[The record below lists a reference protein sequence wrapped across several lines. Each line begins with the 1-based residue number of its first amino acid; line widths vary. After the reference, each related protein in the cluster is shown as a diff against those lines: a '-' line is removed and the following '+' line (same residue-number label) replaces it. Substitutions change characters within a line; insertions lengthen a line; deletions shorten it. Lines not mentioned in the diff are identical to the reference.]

1 MSIEKRASRLV
12 FITGGTGSI
21 GKALVKAFSEN
32 GDSVVFQFCNR
43 KEIANELE
51 TTYTAKGVQID
62 LSENFIPPDYSF
74 DIIIN
79 NAGINIINVI
89 SHEVELSQWN
99 KTLAVNLTAPFII
112 CKAYLPSMVKNRW
125 GRIINISSIYGLRGV
140 DWNLPYNVSK
150 HGISGLTKSIAKDYG
165 AQGITC
171 NEICPGPVNS
181 EMMQR
186 IGSEEAQSQ
195 GLSTEE
201 YLKEYAKQ
209 IPAKR
214 LAEPWEISSLA
225 LFVASPS
232 ADYLNGVSL
241 PLDGGW
247 IA

>member
-1 MSIEKRASRLV
+1 MYMEKRTSRLV

-21 GKALVKAFSEN
+21 GKSLVKAFCEN
-32 GDSVVFQFCNR
+32 GDNVVFQFFNR

-51 TTYTAKGVQID
+51 TTYKANSIQID
-62 LSENFIPPDYSF
+62 LSENFTPPDYPF

-79 NAGINIINVI
+79 NAGINISNVI
-89 SHEVELSQWN
+89 SHEVELNQWN
-99 KTLAVNLTAPFII
+99 KTLDVNLTAPFII
-112 CKAYLPSMVKNRW
+112 CKAYLPSMIKNRW

-165 AQGITC
+165 AHGITC

-186 IGSEEAQSQ
+186 IGTEEAKSQ

-214 LAEPWEISSLA
+214 FAESWEISSLA
-225 LFVASPS
+225 LFVASPE